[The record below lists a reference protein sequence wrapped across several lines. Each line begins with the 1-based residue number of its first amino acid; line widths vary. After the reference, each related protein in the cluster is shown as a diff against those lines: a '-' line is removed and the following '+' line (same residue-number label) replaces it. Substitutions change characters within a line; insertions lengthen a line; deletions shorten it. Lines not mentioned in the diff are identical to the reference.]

1 MGAPFSVDDSS
12 KCGKRVRDRQTDTAN
27 WRNFSTLL
35 KMTQFCLC
43 SRQAVAGGM
52 NKKIRP
58 FLNKRDRVPSF
69 QLNKT

>member
-1 MGAPFSVDDSS
+1 MWEKSE
-12 KCGKRVRDRQTDTAN
+12 RQTDRHGMAN